1 MQIEKMVQETVEP
14 QGFWDK
20 LYRNALAMGRDLVRS
35 ALALWY
41 CLMDAR
47 TSMADRGVIAAALV
61 YLISPFD
68 AMPEAFMGPAGYI
81 DDASVIA
88 AALAVLGS
96 AVTEEHLEA
105 AQRKLRAWFS

>member
-1 MQIEKMVQETVEP
+1 MKMIPNTQTTVDSKN
-14 QGFWDK
+14 FWDK
-20 LYRNALAMGRDLVRS
+20 LYDAALAMGRELVQS

-41 CLMDAR
+41 CLMDER
-47 TSMADRGVIAAALV
+47 TSLPDRGVIAAALV
-61 YLISPFD
+61 YLISPID
-68 AMPEAFMGPAGYI
+68 AIPDFTPVIGYT

-105 AQRKLRAWFS
+105 AQRKLHTWFS